1 MERFEL
7 GEAARWARGT
17 LHGDHAAETVISHV
31 STDSRQ
37 IGQNCLFVP
46 LAGERFDGHDFI
58 EQAIKNGAVAVL
70 SHRADESY
78 AVPSVQVEDTRL
90 ALLRLAGGYRAGLP
104 VRVVGITGSVGK
116 TTTKEMVASVLSQH
130 CETVKTEGNLN
141 NEIGMP
147 LTLLRLE
154 KSTRAAVLEMG
165 MNHFGEL
172 SRMTAAARPDFA
184 VITNIGTSHIEFL
197 GSREGI
203 CRAKLE
209 ILEGLQPGG
218 VAVLCGDEPLLWE
231 KRGQLPCETVY
242 YGIDNPQCD
251 IIAENIVNEGEIV
264 RFEIRNHK
272 LWECR
277 QIPVGESIRAHLC
290 VAGRHNVLNA
300 LAATAV
306 ALRFGEEPCN
316 IVAGLAAYH
325 PNGLRQNTYEK
336 NGFTIFADCYNA
348 SPDAVEAALQALSE
362 IRTKGRRIAVLGG
375 MLELGSYQEEGHR
388 RAGRA
393 AAKYADGL
401 YLYGA
406 GSEFTRAGALE
417 AGMKEEN
424 IHSFETHE
432 ALARALQTDA
442 QPGDALLFKGSRGMK
457 MEHALQLFTGE
468 A

>member
-17 LHGDHAAETVISHV
+17 LHGEHAAQAIIESV

-37 IGQNCLFVP
+37 IGQNCLFIP
-46 LAGERFDGHDFI
+46 LAGDRFDGHDFI
-58 EQAIKNGAVAVL
+58 GQAIANGAAAVL
-70 SHRADESY
+70 SHREEEHY
-78 AVPSVQVEDTRL
+78 AVPHIQVPDTRT
-90 ALLRLAGGYRAGLP
+90 ALLHLAGGYRAALP
-104 VRVVGITGSVGK
+104 ARVVGVTGSVGK
-116 TTTKEMVASVLSQH
+116 TTTKEMIASVLAQH
-130 CETVKTEGNLN
+130 CETLKTEGNLN
-141 NEIGMP
+141 NEIGLP
-147 LTLLRLE
+147 LNLLRIE
-154 KSTRAAVLEMG
+154 KAVKAAVLEMG

-172 SRMTAAARPDFA
+172 SRMTAAAQPDIA

-209 ILEGLQPGG
+209 ILEGLRPGG
-218 VAVLCGDEPLLWE
+218 VAILCGDEPLLWE
-231 KRGQLPCETVY
+231 KRGQLPCETIY
-242 YGIDNPQCD
+242 YGIDNPECD
-251 IIAENIVNEGEIV
+251 IIADDIVNEGAVV

-272 LWECR
+272 LWDCR
-277 QIPVGESIRAHLC
+277 QIPVGESVRAHLC
-290 VAGRHNVLNA
+290 VAGRHNVCNA
-300 LAATAV
+300 LAAAAV
-306 ALRFGEEPCN
+306 ALCFGEEPCD
-316 IVAGLAAYH
+316 IVAGLGAYR
-325 PNGLRQNTYEK
+325 PEGLRQNTYEK

-362 IRTKGRRIAVLGG
+362 IRVKGRRIAVLGG

-406 GSEFTRAGALE
+406 GSDFTRTGALE
-417 AGMKEEN
+417 AGMKNEN

-432 ALARALQTDA
+432 ALAEALRADA
-442 QPGDALLFKGSRGMK
+442 QPGDALLFKGSRGMR
-457 MEHALQLFTGE
+457 MERALELFTGE